1 VEVNLTV
8 KQKLIALLSYLAVLL
23 FFPLNFFRTDD
34 FAQYHARQGVVMFIL
49 GIAVVFTLWIPV
61 AGWVCLLAYV
71 VIWVTGIINVLT
83 GKMEPVPVIGKIAE
97 RISL

>member
-1 VEVNLTV
+1 MEVNLTI

-23 FFPLNFFRTDD
+23 FFPLNFFRADD

>member
-1 VEVNLTV
+1 MTV

-23 FFPLNFFRTDD
+23 FFPMNFFRSDE

-71 VIWVTGIINVLT
+71 VIWVTGIINVFT